1 MVTYTDPNLEED
13 IFDTETEKVVQI
25 YLIHKT

>member
-13 IFDTETEKVVQI
+13 IFDTETERSGTD
-25 YLIHKT
+25 LPNHKT